1 MYRWTICDLQTV
13 EYNFT
18 KFNINANNII
28 INYVIIYRFLI
39 IIAAQHIKYITIWI
53 FDVVCI

>member
-28 INYVIIYRFLI
+28 INYVII
-39 IIAAQHIKYITIWI
+39 
-53 FDVVCI
+53 